1 METFLRKV
9 THEER
14 KLHHSRKKGRRIVK
28 VQEVKR
34 KIKLNTWAAQI
45 QSREESGLT
54 VKQWCKEAGIDRKTY
69 YYRLKRVREELLDTI
84 AESDTVALVPMSAG
98 SGNRSVLTPV
108 EMVERTD
115 GKGATKGLNP
125 VFATFPM
132 PQGNSAAVTVW
143 LGGHSVEIQNSA
155 DGAVVE
161 QVLKVV
167 SRL

>member
-1 METFLRKV
+1 M
-9 THEER
+9 
-14 KLHHSRKKGRRIVK
+14 K
-28 VQEVKR
+28 VQDVKR

-54 VKQWCKEAGIDRKTY
+54 VKQWCKEAGMDRKTY
-69 YYRLKRVREELLDTI
+69 YYRLKRVREELLDAI
-84 AESDTVALVPMSAG
+84 AEPDTAALMPMMAG
-98 SGNRSVLTPV
+98 TGNCNVLTPV
-108 EMVERTD
+108 EMAERTD
-115 GKGATKGLNP
+115 DKGATKGSNP

-132 PQGNSAAVTVW
+132 SQGNSAAVTVW
-143 LGGHSVEIQNSA
+143 LGGHSVEIQNGA

>member
-1 METFLRKV
+1 MN
-9 THEER
+9 
-14 KLHHSRKKGRRIVK
+14 
-28 VQEVKR
+28 VQDVKR

-54 VKQWCKEAGIDRKTY
+54 VKQWCKEAGMDRKTY
-69 YYRLKRVREELLDTI
+69 YYRLKRVREELLNAI
-84 AESDTVALVPMSAG
+84 EESDTAALMPMMAG
-98 SGNRSVLTPV
+98 AGNSSVQMPV
-108 EMVERTD
+108 EIAERTD
-115 GKGATKGLNP
+115 VKLDTKDSNP

-143 LGGHSVEIQNSA
+143 LGGYSVDIKNGA
-155 DGAVVE
+155 DGVVVE